1 MQREH
6 VRDAV
11 FADDH
16 ERARFHYDC
25 SSRAAEFGISA
36 FFIIFALRRPANVT
50 NCGTERDTD
59 LAQGQDLGLPRI
71 ANGTDDAV
79 RFRNAAELAQTLAPQ
94 AFQLQVRPKAITGD
108 SLRQTRVASVRTV
121 ALKSDAMKELQL
133 GTLRARICGG
143 TDREGGGTGP
153 LVLLMHGYGAPGT
166 DLVPLWRELA
176 VPPEVR
182 FVFPEAP
189 LELGFGGRAWWPI
202 DMARLQERFTKS
214 AAERLTAEI
223 PTGVEEAR
231 SAVMEMLSVLEQ
243 DFAASPQSTVI
254 GGFSQGAMLATDVVL
269 RTTRPFAGLAIM
281 SGSVI
286 SRAEWVRFMAAR
298 KGLPVLQGHGRADAV
313 LPFAVAEQL
322 RDLLTSAGLPVEFIP
337 FNGGHGIPHAVL
349 DGLSRLIQR
358 VCAQKSA

>member
-1 MQREH
+1 
-6 VRDAV
+6 
-11 FADDH
+11 
-16 ERARFHYDC
+16 
-25 SSRAAEFGISA
+25 
-36 FFIIFALRRPANVT
+36 
-50 NCGTERDTD
+50 
-59 LAQGQDLGLPRI
+59 
-71 ANGTDDAV
+71 
-79 RFRNAAELAQTLAPQ
+79 
-94 AFQLQVRPKAITGD
+94 
-108 SLRQTRVASVRTV
+108 
-121 ALKSDAMKELQL
+121 MKELQL
-133 GTLRARICGG
+133 GTLRARVCGG

-153 LVLLMHGYGAPGT
+153 LVVLMHGYGAPGT

-176 VPPEVR
+176 VPQEVR

-202 DMARLQERFTKS
+202 DMTRLQERFTKG

-223 PTGVEEAR
+223 PPGVEEAR
-231 SAVMEMLSVLEQ
+231 SAVLEMLSVLER
-243 DFAASPQSTVI
+243 DFAAAPQSTVI

-269 RTTRPFAGLAIM
+269 RTTRPFAGLAVL
-281 SGSVI
+281 SGTVI
-286 SRAEWVRFMAAR
+286 SRAEWVPLMAAR

-358 VCAQKSA
+358 VSAQKTA